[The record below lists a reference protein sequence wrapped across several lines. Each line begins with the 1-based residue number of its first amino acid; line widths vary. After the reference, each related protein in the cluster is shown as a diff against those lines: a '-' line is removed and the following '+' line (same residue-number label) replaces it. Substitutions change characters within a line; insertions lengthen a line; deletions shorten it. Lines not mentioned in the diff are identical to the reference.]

1 MHQSFFGWREKWGEA
16 ANHKQSTIL
25 QQKLITA
32 TLKVKWAGY
41 DLIRHNYPALNG
53 CDSSYFFPEY
63 VSIVWS
69 SGATVKKGN
78 IVSKGFELWH
88 YYVKIDSTSREL
100 GKVGHN
106 Q

>member
-1 MHQSFFGWREKWGEA
+1 MIS
-16 ANHKQSTIL
+16 SDTITRHF
-25 QQKLITA
+25 TA
-32 TLKVKWAGY
+32 VIAV
-41 DLIRHNYPALNG
+41 I
-53 CDSSYFFPEY
+53 FFPEY

-88 YYVKIDSTSREL
+88 YYVIIGSTSREL

>member
-1 MHQSFFGWREKWGEA
+1 MHQSFLGWREKWGA
-16 ANHKQSTIL
+16 GRQSQATIL

-53 CDSSYFFPEY
+53 CDSSYIFSRICFYCMVKWRNGQEREHCFKR
-63 VSIVWS
+63 VW
-69 SGATVKKGN
+69 TVA
-78 IVSKGFELWH
+78 F
-88 YYVKIDSTSREL
+88 YVKIGSTSREL